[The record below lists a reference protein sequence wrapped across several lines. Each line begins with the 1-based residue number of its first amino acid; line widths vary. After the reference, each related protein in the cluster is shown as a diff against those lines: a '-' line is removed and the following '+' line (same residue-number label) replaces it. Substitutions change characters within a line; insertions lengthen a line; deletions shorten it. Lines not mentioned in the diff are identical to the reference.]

1 LEPDTVSDEFKN
13 LTADDF
19 EILNAQDWS
28 FPVPIAYGPGRLA
41 EIGQKCV
48 DLGLSNP
55 LVVTDRGSSDL
66 PFIAT
71 LQRYIAQAGLKSGLF
86 FDISPNPR
94 DDEIGAGRA
103 RFRAGGQ

>member
-41 EIGQKCV
+41 DWPK
-48 DLGLSNP
+48 L
-55 LVVTDRGSSDL
+55 
-66 PFIAT
+66 
-71 LQRYIAQAGLKSGLF
+71 
-86 FDISPNPR
+86 
-94 DDEIGAGRA
+94 A
-103 RFRAGGQ
+103 RSV